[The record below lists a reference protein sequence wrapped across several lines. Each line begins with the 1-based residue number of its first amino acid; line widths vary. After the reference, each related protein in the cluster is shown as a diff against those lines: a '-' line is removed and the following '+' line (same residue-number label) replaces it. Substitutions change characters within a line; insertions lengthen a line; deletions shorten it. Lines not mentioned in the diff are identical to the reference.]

1 MKLLVTLSSLIF
13 LFANTCNSPE
23 GNGNQLQ
30 ISGTL
35 EATGIT
41 SYQYGSHILTTEDT
55 FYALRSEKVD
65 LSQFEGKTVSIEGEK
80 VEGYPVDGGPDYIEV
95 ITINVKK

>member
-1 MKLLVTLSSLIF
+1 MKLLATISSFIF

-23 GNGNQLQ
+23 GQSDQLQ
-30 ISGTL
+30 LSGTL

-41 SYQYGSHILTTEDT
+41 SYQYGSHTLTTEDT
-55 FYALRSEKVD
+55 FYALRSEKID
-65 LSQFEGKTVSIEGEK
+65 LSQFEGKTVSLEGEK

-95 ITINVKK
+95 NNIKEKE